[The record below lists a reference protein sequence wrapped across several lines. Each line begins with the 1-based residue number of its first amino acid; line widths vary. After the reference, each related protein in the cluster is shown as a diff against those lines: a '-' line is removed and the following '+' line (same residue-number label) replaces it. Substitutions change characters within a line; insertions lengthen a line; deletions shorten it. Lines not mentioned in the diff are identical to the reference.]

1 MFGGTRNSQ
10 ILFLF
15 LRISYSLLRTSVCSQ
30 MVKGSWL
37 YLFILTNVSSALGF
51 FFFFWVHLCDWQ
63 SHRSDGKMLQ
73 LQVLVMKMI
82 HCGRATDGWCL
93 PNQMQWVGFLVRNR
107 LKEKLRWACVGLL
120 SVEGEK
126 RIASELL
133 LHSLLLWIA
142 VFVCFRLYSN
152 DMVKTCS
159 ISTTVRFHWLSC
171 SFLTFGLIK
180 FVVCGNIHKSSLF
193 NNWDLG
199 SWDLITLQDY
209 LVK

>member
-1 MFGGTRNSQ
+1 MH
-10 ILFLF
+10 
-15 LRISYSLLRTSVCSQ
+15 
-30 MVKGSWL
+30 
-37 YLFILTNVSSALGF
+37 LG

-159 ISTTVRFHWLSC
+159 ISTTVRFPWLSC

>member
-37 YLFILTNVSSALGF
+37 YLFILTNVSSALG

-107 LKEKLRWACVGLL
+107 LKEKLGWACVGLL

>member
-1 MFGGTRNSQ
+1 MH
-10 ILFLF
+10 
-15 LRISYSLLRTSVCSQ
+15 
-30 MVKGSWL
+30 
-37 YLFILTNVSSALGF
+37 LGF
-51 FFFFWVHLCDWQ
+51 FFFESICVID
-63 SHRSDGKMLQ
+63 SPTG
-73 LQVLVMKMI
+73 VMVKCCSCRYWWWRWFTVVELLMV
-82 HCGRATDGWCL
+82 DGWCL